1 MSEEK
6 IKTFT
11 FPCDNEMDMKS
22 ALGFFECYRSPKEVE
37 ELKALLDSMN
47 ESSKATCT
55 KNLMPLILIA
65 DMFGAPKCLM
75 DKEQNKEE

>member
-6 IKTFT
+6 VKIFT
-11 FPCDNEMDMKS
+11 FPPNEEMEMKS
-22 ALGFFECYRSPKEVE
+22 MLGFMECYRSPKDVE
-37 ELKALLDSMN
+37 ELKRVWDSMD
-47 ESSKATCT
+47 ESSRDTCI

-75 DKEQNKEE
+75 DNENTKEE

>member
-1 MSEEK
+1 MEK
-6 IKTFT
+6 AKIFT
-11 FPCDNEMDMKS
+11 FPTDKEMEIKS
-22 ALGFFECYRSPKEVE
+22 MLGFMECYRSPKDVE
-37 ELKALLDSMN
+37 ELKKLLDSMD
-47 ESSKATCT
+47 ESSMDTCI

>member
-11 FPCDNEMDMKS
+11 FPYDKEMEMKS
-22 ALGFFECYRSPKEVE
+22 ILGFMECYRSPKEVE
-37 ELKALLDSMN
+37 ELKALLDSMD
-47 ESSKATCT
+47 ESSKATCI

-65 DMFGAPKCLM
+65 DLFGASKCLM
-75 DKEQNKEE
+75 DKEQSKEE

>member
-1 MSEEK
+1 MDK
-6 IKTFT
+6 VKVFT
-11 FPCDNEMDMKS
+11 FPTDKEMDMKS

-37 ELKALLDSMN
+37 ELKALLDSMD
-47 ESSKATCT
+47 ESSKATCI

-75 DKEQNKEE
+75 DKERNKEE

>member
-11 FPCDNEMDMKS
+11 FPYDKEMEMKS
-22 ALGFFECYRSPKEVE
+22 ILGFMECYRSPKDVE
-37 ELKALLDSMN
+37 ELKALLDSMD
-47 ESSKATCT
+47 ESSKATCI

>member
-1 MSEEK
+1 MEK

-11 FPCDNEMDMKS
+11 FPPDKEMGINS
-22 ALGFFECYRSPKEVE
+22 ALGFFACYRSPKDVE
-37 ELKALLDSMN
+37 ELKKLLDSMD
-47 ESSKATCT
+47 ESSRDTCI

-65 DMFGAPKCLM
+65 DIFGAPKCLI

>member
-6 IKTFT
+6 VKIFT
-11 FPCDNEMDMKS
+11 FPPNEEMEMKS
-22 ALGFFECYRSPKEVE
+22 MLGFLECYRSPKDVE
-37 ELKALLDSMN
+37 GLKRVWDSMD
-47 ESSKATCT
+47 ESSRDTCI

>member
-1 MSEEK
+1 MENAK
-6 IKTFT
+6 IFT
-11 FPCDNEMDMKS
+11 FPLDKEMEMKS
-22 ALGFFECYRSPKEVE
+22 ALGFFECYRSPQEVE
-37 ELKALLDSMN
+37 ELKKLLDSMD
-47 ESSKATCT
+47 ESSRDTCI

>member
-1 MSEEK
+1 MEK
-6 IKTFT
+6 AKIFT
-11 FPCDNEMDMKS
+11 FPLDKEMDIKS
-22 ALGFFECYRSPKEVE
+22 ALGFFECYRSPQEVE
-37 ELKALLDSMN
+37 ELKALFDSMD
-47 ESSKATCT
+47 ESSRDTCI

>member
-11 FPCDNEMDMKS
+11 FPNDNEMNIKS
-22 ALGFFECYRSPKEVE
+22 ALGFFECYHSPQEVE
-37 ELKALLDSMN
+37 ELKELLDSMD
-47 ESSKATCT
+47 ESSRDTCI